1 MFSEETKDRIVRLT
15 EVVKKI
21 VHVGYIPFI
30 LYIGMTRSNPRPAL
44 IRLISPF
51 A

>member
-1 MFSEETKDRIVRLT
+1 MFSEENKERIVRLT
-15 EVVKKI
+15 ELVKKV

-30 LYIGMTRSNPRPAL
+30 LYIGLTRSNPRPSL
-44 IRLISPF
+44 LRLIHPF